1 MKKDYKMSFFRK
13 LDPANNYFWKWTP
26 SVGKSG
32 GILCEIKIDS
42 LDVNVVNH
50 GKYILQFVVWD
61 KKCNWALIVV
71 YGAPHEANKPEFLT
85 ELASFYHLLMP
96 YIVGGDYKYLKAKW
110 RKEYQ
115 LCEQP
120 LI

>member
-1 MKKDYKMSFFRK
+1 
-13 LDPANNYFWKWTP
+13 
-26 SVGKSG
+26 
-32 GILCEIKIDS
+32 
-42 LDVNVVNH
+42 VNVVNH